1 MVQPLT
7 HREIRC
13 LLPRRPQDGHKGTF
27 GHLVVAAGSQ
37 GFAGAVK
44 LACQGAYRSGVG
56 LVTACVPSSLLS
68 CLAASLTET
77 MLLGLS
83 ETSEGCP
90 GREAASEVLAF
101 SQDKSA
107 ILLGPGLSR
116 HPETVHCVWSLC
128 RESNQPLIVD
138 ADGLNALSENR
149 EEMETLFQY
158 RESHQGCADI
168 FTPHPGEM
176 SRLCGLP
183 VAHIQKN
190 RVSTALEYARQWH
203 VILVL
208 KGKETLVAAPDGRI
222 ISCPLGNEGLATGG
236 SGDVLAGIMGALV
249 AQDIKSFDAAAIAV
263 YVHGLAGD
271 LAAREKGI
279 RAMIASDIIE
289 FLPAAWK
296 SVEGD
301 GL

>member
-1 MVQPLT
+1 
-7 HREIRC
+7 
-13 LLPRRPQDGHKGTF
+13 
-27 GHLVVAAGSQ
+27 
-37 GFAGAVK
+37 
-44 LACQGAYRSGVG
+44 
-56 LVTACVPSSLLS
+56 
-68 CLAASLTET
+68 
-77 MLLGLS
+77 
-83 ETSEGCP
+83 
-90 GREAASEVLAF
+90 
-101 SQDKSA
+101 
-107 ILLGPGLSR
+107 
-116 HPETVHCVWSLC
+116 
-128 RESNQPLIVD
+128 
-138 ADGLNALSENR
+138 
-149 EEMETLFQY
+149 
-158 RESHQGCADI
+158 
-168 FTPHPGEM
+168 M